1 MSVRTGDKSSLTGMG
16 RVDNGGF
23 TSMKGAVV
31 VTGTTGSA
39 VQSAGVTP
47 TGTARVTAPTRVNGA
62 VGRGVGWVGMIGVV
76 AVAVMNAI

>member
-1 MSVRTGDKSSLTGMG
+1 VSGRTGDKSSLTGMG

-39 VQSAGVTP
+39 VQSVGV
-47 TGTARVTAPTRVNGA
+47 APTRINGA
-62 VGRGVGWVGMIGVV
+62 VGRGVGCVGMIGVV

>member
-1 MSVRTGDKSSLTGMG
+1 
-16 RVDNGGF
+16 
-23 TSMKGAVV
+23 
-31 VTGTTGSA
+31 
-39 VQSAGVTP
+39 VQSVGVAP